1 VTVEQRS
8 SATVVQAIGTAF
20 GNEPARMRSMR
31 PLIEQRSS
39 FQKSLRLA
47 GLRIFVRRALLLSC
61 LSVCAIGC
69 RGGNHYYAEDS
80 IFGNRLP
87 NSLRLA
93 ERANPKTVNLSKL
106 ASNTGA
112 TDTIGVGDVVEVMI
126 TAGLSERDQVRIPAT
141 VRTDGTIFLPQLG
154 VISVAGVEPQVAES
168 IIQAEAVQRELFLNP
183 AVAVEVT
190 RKKMNK
196 VRVLGAVRNPGFY
209 ELPPN
214 SSDVVSAIASAGGLA
229 DEAGRKVEITN
240 PVQPGQI
247 DRPAVAGTD
256 GEGLTPVS
264 MANAQKLGMQSYEI
278 ELISAAKSGDGQYL
292 VHDGGVVMVEEEDPQ
307 PVSVIG
313 LVRQPGEYEFP
324 IGKDLRLLG
333 AISLAGGMSN
343 QLADKIYV
351 VRQVANSPDPVV
363 IQVSLREA
371 KRSSDSNIR
380 LGPGD
385 VVSVEHTPATVFME
399 ALNIIRFGI
408 NGSTALF

>member
-1 VTVEQRS
+1 MTEEQCS
-8 SATVVQAIGTAF
+8 PVMVVDASDSAF

-31 PLIEQRSS
+31 SHIDQFGSNR
-39 FQKSLRLA
+39 KSLRFA
-47 GLRIFVRRALLLSC
+47 GPGINLRRAVLVSFLSLC
-61 LSVCAIGC
+61 GIGC
-69 RGGNHYYAEDS
+69 HGSNHYYAEDS

-93 ERANPKTVNLSKL
+93 KRENPKTVNLSKL

-112 TDTIGVGDVVEVMI
+112 SDTIGVGDVVEVMI

-154 VISVAGVEPQVAES
+154 MISVAGVEPQVAES
-168 IIQAEAVQRELFLNP
+168 IIQAEAMQRELYRNP

-196 VRVLGAVRNPGFY
+196 VRVLGAVKNPGFY

-229 DEAGRKVEITN
+229 DEAGQKVEITN
-240 PVQPGQI
+240 PVLPGQV
-247 DRPAVAGTD
+247 DRPAVAGINGD
-256 GEGLTPVS
+256 GVTPVS
-264 MANAQKLGMQSYEI
+264 LNANQKFGMQSYEI

-307 PVSVIG
+307 PISVIG
-313 LVRQPGEYEFP
+313 LVRQPGEYKFP
-324 IGKDLRLLG
+324 IGKDLSVLG

-351 VRQVANSPDPVV
+351 VRQKVGSRDPVV
-363 IQVSLREA
+363 IQVSLRDA
-371 KRSSDSNIR
+371 KRSADSNLA

-399 ALNIIRFGI
+399 GLNIIRFGI